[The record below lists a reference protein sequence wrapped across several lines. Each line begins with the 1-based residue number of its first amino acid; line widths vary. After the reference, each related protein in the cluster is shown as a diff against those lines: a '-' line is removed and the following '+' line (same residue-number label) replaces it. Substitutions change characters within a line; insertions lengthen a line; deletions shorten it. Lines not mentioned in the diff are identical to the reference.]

1 MVEEVSGRAAGAVVF
16 GPSGL
21 LVIEDRFGRWTLPK
35 GGIEPGETAPE
46 AAAREVEEETGIS
59 VDVLEGLG
67 EVRYRFWSRGLLR
80 CKRVTY
86 FLARARSRDLQP
98 AEGEVAGARWVDRSA
113 FLDHCD
119 YEENRIIY
127 RRGLRRVSLRLADVD
142 CRPTNR

>member
-1 MVEEVSGRAAGAVVF
+1 MLEDGCRRAAGAVVF

-46 AAAREVEEETGIS
+46 AAAREVEEETGIP

-86 FLARARSRDLQP
+86 FLARARGRDLQP
-98 AEGEVAGARWVDRSA
+98 AAGEVAGARWVDPSD

-127 RRGLRRVSLRLADVD
+127 RRGLERVSSRFTDVD